1 VLAIAALAVA
11 TACGRGNAE
20 EQFLR
25 LYVFDCGTL
34 QFTNAEPYQ
43 LRQEEVARTDMSMGC
58 YLVVHP
64 KGTLMWDVGAVVD
77 SSWKP
82 SGSIERLHIAL
93 PDKQERDVTIVKTL
107 KSQLA
112 SAGYSPADI
121 TFLAFSHYH
130 WDHIANAN
138 DFAGATWLVRKAE
151 RDIMFSTP
159 PPSSRTI
166 PENYSGLAR
175 SKTILLDKEDHDVF
189 GDGKVV
195 LKFTPGH
202 TPGHQ
207 VLYLELPKTGRV
219 ALSGDLYHYPEERTL
234 KRIPVRDNQAQTAA
248 SRAALEAFLEKT
260 HAQLWIQHDITAHE
274 KLKKAPEFYD

>member
-1 VLAIAALAVA
+1 
-11 TACGRGNAE
+11 
-20 EQFLR
+20 
-25 LYVFDCGTL
+25 
-34 QFTNAEPYQ
+34 
-43 LRQEEVARTDMSMGC
+43 
-58 YLVVHP
+58 
-64 KGTLMWDVGAVVD
+64 
-77 SSWKP
+77 
-82 SGSIERLHIAL
+82 LHIAL